1 MRGSGLA
8 GSVALAGILLLAGPG
23 GGAASFPAATATVS
37 ALEPILRYADPPV
50 VASGPAGPEWRAAV
64 DCAPPV
70 SLPSL
75 IGARVGFAYDF
86 DLDGI
91 ADAADSLGVSPA
103 DCSLDGTS
111 APGRIA
117 LTRRLGNQGGS
128 HRDVGSAGDA
138 AVLRADL
145 LTAGD
150 SVVARHL
157 TLTTAPGRLLRIVRY
172 CARPRN
178 GEPEWI
184 EVRNVSSRPL
194 ALTQVRL
201 EGRVVSG
208 SPSSRLAPGES
219 FMAASDTAEL
229 RLWQPGHHAVA
240 LSSWSNL
247 RNSGDTLRLTLTGP
261 PATDLPKAP
270 AIILTL
276 DSLVYGPAADP
287 SEGCA
292 SLAGEGSSAAASGY
306 ALEVSAPRWSRA
318 GSPSGSV
325 PFAVTV
331 RAPAGGRYDLSVY
344 DLDGRP
350 LCALAREAAGPVT
363 IPFPP
368 AACPALVEI
377 PAGHVILQLSPHHA
391 PRVRTLLRI
400 GR

>member
-1 MRGSGLA
+1 MLA
-8 GSVALAGILLLAGPG
+8 QSPFADVPRVAAR
-23 GGAASFPAATATVS
+23 AAVS
-37 ALEPILRYADPPV
+37 TQEAILRYTDPPH
-50 VASGPAGPEWRAAV
+50 VALTPAGPEWRAAV

-70 SLPSL
+70 ALPSL
-75 IGARVGFAYDF
+75 IGARVGFTYDF

-91 ADAADSLGVSPA
+91 TEEADAADSLGISPA
-103 DCSLDGTS
+103 DCRVDGES
-111 APGRIA
+111 APGRIP
-117 LTRRLGNQGGS
+117 LRRRLAPQGG
-128 HRDVGSAGDA
+128 DNGDA

-145 LTAGD
+145 ITAAD
-150 SVVARHL
+150 SVVARHVLL
-157 TLTTAPGRLLRIVRY
+157 TKGSGSLLRIVRY
-172 CARPRN
+172 CARPRH

-184 EVRNVSSRPL
+184 EVRNVSARPL

-201 EGRVVSG
+201 EGRAVSG
-208 SPSSRLAPGES
+208 APSLRLAPGAS
-219 FMAASDTAEL
+219 FLAAGDTAGV
-229 RLWQPGHHAVA
+229 RVWQPGHHVVA

-261 PATDLPKAP
+261 PATDLPQAP

-318 GSPSGSV
+318 GARSGSAPFAA

-350 LCALAREAAGPVT
+350 VCTLARAAAGPAT
-363 IPFPP
+363 ITFPP
-368 AACPALVEI
+368 AACPALSEI
-377 PAGHVILQLSPHHA
+377 PAGRVILQLSPHHA